1 MERKVFIVSRDR
13 PEILESLR
21 RAVSGEQGVEV
32 FLDRR
37 LSDEAPSR
45 TQAERRV
52 GPDLDAELKE
62 RGFAVVRLAPP
73 PQWLRHPPPRTS
85 RFRF

>member
-21 RAVSGEQGVEV
+21 RAVSGERGVEV
-32 FLDRR
+32 VLDRR
-37 LSDEAPSR
+37 LSDEASSR
-45 TQAERRV
+45 SQAERRV
-52 GPDLDAELKE
+52 GPDIDAELKE

-73 PQWLRHPPPRTS
+73 AQWLRNPPPRTS